1 DTKTTVVP
9 PFWRFLKALWL
20 KNSLNMVYF
29 PNSKL
34 TPLTRRYVPTS
45 GKPSSGPLRPRTEA
59 LSWLKAGM
67 A

>member
-1 DTKTTVVP
+1 MSESNFADFRIYLFNNVRNRSISDTKTTVVP

-45 GKPSSGPLRPRTEA
+45 
-59 LSWLKAGM
+59 
-67 A
+67 